1 MRYTEHHYANP
12 QTFLR
17 LAIQFQN
24 SKIRQ
29 SRLLRRSLDEIKFG
43 SSIPPSEILP

>member
-1 MRYTEHHYANP
+1 MRYTEQYYANSR
-12 QTFLR
+12 TFLR

-29 SRLLRRSLDEIKFG
+29 SRLLRRSLDEIKFS
-43 SSIPPSEILP
+43 SSIATSRLLP